1 MEGLELHCFYPQ
13 CPGQLA
19 QSLEHFLAMIEFKGI
34 GPKICEQLVKSDL
47 VRRWSDLWRLEP
59 GHFEDYL
66 GWSPE
71 HATSVVTELAEIKKD
86 VPFER
91 LLRAFQIRHLGRSV
105 SKKIAQ
111 KWPDISSLSL
121 DPEKARWFDSLGPT
135 TGPEIYKGLGLAFRS
150 SWPSLKLAGFTIKVP
165 SAPKVEG
172 TLKIVITGTLSKGR
186 REYEALIE
194 GAGHELQRSLGKD
207 TDILVAGDN
216 VGAGKTA
223 KAERYG
229 TVITDESWLISL
241 LE

>member
-47 VRRWSDLWRLEP
+47 VRKWADLWRLEP
-59 GHFEDYL
+59 GQFEDYL
-66 GWSPE
+66 GWSQE
-71 HATSVVTELAEIKKD
+71 HAVSVVTELAEIKKD
-86 VPFER
+86 VPFEK

-111 KWPDISSLSL
+111 KWPDIKSLL
-121 DPEKARWFDSLGPT
+121 AEEWPEAWFDSLGPT
-135 TGPEIYKGLGLAFRS
+135 TGPEICEGLGLACRS
-150 SWPSLKLAGFTIKVP
+150 SWVSLKLAGFTIKAP
-165 SAPKVEG
+165 STPRAEG
-172 TLKIVITGTLSKGR
+172 TVKIVITGTLTKGR

-207 TDILVAGDN
+207 TDILVTGDN

-229 TVITDESWLISL
+229 TAIKSEDWLISL